1 MKKMITNWLD
11 SLPPGKKSRYGS
23 KEMIT
28 VPGTGK
34 GEFFLLLNGQARVFL
49 LDEDKEQTLG
59 YLKPGSIYVSHTP
72 AWVEAIEPCEL
83 QSWPLSKISALFASQ
98 PELALGAFR
107 EIGMLLQSAIE
118 LVSDLAFRSVE
129 GRLARYL
136 LAEVK
141 DTSDLTIELVGSTET
156 LATLLGSSRQTLS
169 TIINRFEK
177 QGLIERLNRQQIRI
191 LQRSALEALSAS

>member
-1 MKKMITNWLD
+1 MKTNWLD
-11 SLPPGKKSRYGS
+11 SLPPGKKNQYGP

-28 VPGTGK
+28 APGTRK

-49 LDEDKEQTLG
+49 LEEDKEQTLG

-72 AWVEAIEPCEL
+72 AWVEALEPCEL
-83 QSWPLSKISALFASQ
+83 QSWPLAQISTLFASQ

-118 LVSDLAFRSVE
+118 IVSDLAFRSVE
-129 GRLARYL
+129 GRLARFL
-136 LAEVK
+136 LSEANSSGDV
-141 DTSDLTIELVGSTET
+141 TVRLIGNTET
-156 LATLLGSSRQTLS
+156 LASLLGSSRQTVS

-177 QGLIERLNRQQIRI
+177 QGLIERMDRQHIRI
-191 LQRSALEALSAS
+191 LQSSALEGLSAS